1 LKTGSRD
8 DTLISGKVM
17 CSAVHICD
25 LNALVIL
32 QIYEFSY
39 ESVYSH
45 LRSTNTLRYSHLR
58 LKNIQF
64 KHRVC

>member
-8 DTLISGKVM
+8 DMLISGKVM

-25 LNALVIL
+25 LDVLVIP

-45 LRSTNTLRYSHLR
+45 LCKYKHVTLFALTT
-58 LKNIQF
+58 Q
-64 KHRVC
+64 KHTV